1 MRRTDFVLVSAWVV
15 FCAIAQPAGKAVGGP
30 LTDPTAALCWTHLSR
45 GGRKAWLADRII
57 TRQCC
62 CCCCLLVLQGG
73 GVPWKEHLF
82 DLEKELQV
90 ETPIL

>member
-1 MRRTDFVLVSAWVV
+1 
-15 FCAIAQPAGKAVGGP
+15 
-30 LTDPTAALCWTHLSR
+30 
-45 GGRKAWLADRII
+45 
-57 TRQCC
+57 
-62 CCCCLLVLQGG
+62 LLVLQGG